1 MTNYLPNWLS
11 LKIGQ
16 TLKKLNEGQL
26 LSMICIIVL
35 NLYCLWFMGNGKGH
49 VCSFIIEVSSRDWA
63 ARLLSSQCPAGLPHR
78 RWIKIQ
84 PLFQIGNHGKVGQM
98 QSWVMENF
106 YCGFA
111 ENVKRGRRKTRWRF
125 ILWGWIQTRRSPPAA
140 GNITRATSPPAGS
153 YSSQIARAPW
163 WFKIFG
169 KSFYFLSLFSISVRV
184 CACSSERVRRIFLH
198 KVECTRLVRR

>member
-16 TLKKLNEGQL
+16 TLKKVNEGQL

-63 ARLLSSQCPAGLPHR
+63 SVQSMSNGLATSPLDQNLLL
-78 RWIKIQ
+78 
-84 PLFQIGNHGKVGQM
+84 IGNHGKLGQT
-98 QSWVMENF
+98 QSRVMENF

-125 ILWGWIQTRRSPPAA
+125 ILWRWIQTRRSPPAA
-140 GNITRATSPPAGS
+140 GNITRATFPPAGS

-169 KSFYFLSLFSISVRV
+169 KSFYFLSLFSISARVR
-184 CACSSERVRRIFLH
+184 ACSSERVRRIFLH
-198 KVECTRLVRR
+198 TVEWTRLVRR